1 MNIKNRI
8 NIDLKNIKKD
18 CLLEEG
24 KSAKFEKW
32 FAKQS
37 EKTDYWF
44 KRNDF
49 VEQTIDDFRELGPY
63 PLSKI
68 LEAKLRDFKNH
79 KSVSREEIYA
89 HR

>member
-1 MNIKNRI
+1 MHSTLNDFNDGRKASKFMNIKNRI

-49 VEQTIDDFRELGPY
+49 VE
-63 PLSKI
+63 
-68 LEAKLRDFKNH
+68 
-79 KSVSREEIYA
+79 
-89 HR
+89 